1 MTELKRLSKFTLPPE
16 LNFPNAF
23 EEIRVEQC
31 GPVCFVYFDFYN
43 GAMDQ
48 YQAARLEQVLKTVAR
63 QDCKIVA
70 LMGGERFFS
79 TGRNI
84 MKSTNENLP
93 MQYTEIF

>member
-1 MTELKRLSKFTLPPE
+1 MTELKKLPKFRLPPE
-16 LNFPNAF
+16 LNFPCTF
-23 EEIRVEQC
+23 EEIRVEQF

-48 YQAARLEQVLKTVAR
+48 YQAARLEQVLKNVAR

-79 TGRNI
+79 TGRDFI
-84 MKSTNENLP
+84 
-93 MQYTEIF
+93 